1 VAQREWNDAKSRG
14 DRRAARAANERVVE
28 LLRTRAQEDLA
39 AYGPALV
46 SALEDLSRA
55 RLRGGDIFGSRG
67 PAREAK
73 AVARSLGD

>member
-1 VAQREWNDAKSRG
+1 MG

-28 LLRTRAQEDLA
+28 LLRPRAEADLA
-39 AYGPALV
+39 GYGPALV

-67 PAREAK
+67 PAKEAK
-73 AVARSLGD
+73 ALAKTLGA